1 MKIRLKYISEDV
13 DRHGSVR
20 RYVRLPGRKKVRLR
34 SDPGSEEFMREY
46 HAALADK
53 VELPRQTRAMA
64 RGSFDYVCRAYY
76 SSATFKALDRSTQN
90 WRRRTLDEI
99 CEAKGCHPI
108 ALMRPRHVRALRD
121 EKSETPGAANM
132 RVKALRALFRWAVEA
147 DEAAHDPARDVRLIR
162 YVTKGHHSWSLEEV
176 GAFETKHPIGSKARL
191 AMAIMLYTACRRED
205 AVRLGPQHIRNGRL
219 HYVQAKNEHRS
230 PVTLDIP
237 VHPDLAEIIA
247 ATPVSHL
254 TFLVT
259 EYGKP
264 FSADGLGNKF
274 REWCNE
280 ANLPHCSAHGL
291 RKAAAARL
299 AERGAT
305 PHEIMAITGHRSL
318 DEVENYTRAAQRALL
333 ADSAMKKFGR

>member
-1 MKIRLKYISEDV
+1 MRIRLKFLCEDI
-13 DRHGSVR
+13 DRHGNVR
-20 RYVRLPGRKKVRLR
+20 RYMRLPGRNKVRLR

-53 VELPRQTRAMA
+53 IEAPRQARAMA
-64 RGSFDYVCRAYY
+64 RGSFAYVCRAYY
-76 SSATFKALDRSTQN
+76 VSATFKALDKSTQD

-99 CEAKGCHPI
+99 CETKGRHPI
-108 ALMRPRHVRALRD
+108 GLMQPRHVRALRD
-121 EKSETPGAANM
+121 EKADTPGAANM

-147 DEAAHDPARDVRLIR
+147 DEAPHDPAREVQLIR
-162 YVTKGHHSWSLEEV
+162 YVTKGHHSWTLEEV
-176 GAFETKHPIGSKARL
+176 EAFEAKHPIGAKARL

-237 VHPDLAEIIA
+237 VHSDLADIIV
-247 ATPVSHL
+247 ATPSSHL

-264 FSADGLGNKF
+264 FSTAGFGNKF

-318 DEVENYTRAAQRALL
+318 EEVERYTRAARKALL
-333 ADSAMKKFGR
+333 ADSAMAKLGG